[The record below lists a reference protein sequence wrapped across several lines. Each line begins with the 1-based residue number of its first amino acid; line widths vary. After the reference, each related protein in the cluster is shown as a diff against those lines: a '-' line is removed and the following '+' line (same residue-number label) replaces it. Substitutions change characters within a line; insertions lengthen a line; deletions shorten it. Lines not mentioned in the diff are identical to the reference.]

1 MRYGQGLHESRHF
14 QLEKLADGVYAA
26 IHNEGGWAFSNAGII
41 DLGDL
46 TVIFDTFLTP
56 RAAEALRNSA
66 EALTG
71 KPVKIVINS
80 HYHNDHVWGN
90 QVFRPQ
96 AEIISSEQTSQLIST
111 LGKEE
116 YREHKAQSLER
127 LKELQAGYHQV
138 EDYRKKDVSQMINY
152 YQGLVDSFPWLK
164 VYIPTLTFGKSM
176 RIHGGKRIVELHAF
190 SGGHTGSDSI
200 LVLPDEH
207 IIFMGDL
214 LFTGYH
220 PYFKEGD
227 PQKLLSI
234 YDQIIEFKPEIL
246 VPGHGLP
253 GTIYDIAN
261 NRDYIRMCFD
271 IAGKFIQ
278 QQKSVEDIKDLKI
291 PEAYRKLLFVDY
303 FDMNVKKCF
312 DEFFERVGR

>member
-96 AEIISSEQTSQLIST
+96 AEIISSERTSQMIAT

-127 LKELQAGYHQV
+127 LKELQASYHQV
-138 EDYRKKDVSQMINY
+138 EEYRKQDVSQMINY

-164 VYIPTLTFGKSM
+164 VYVPTLTFEKSL
-176 RIHGGKRIVELHAF
+176 RIHGGKRIVELYTF
-190 SGGHTGSDSI
+190 SGGHTESDSI

-207 IIFMGDL
+207 IVFMGDL
-214 LFTGYH
+214 LFTGFH

-234 YDQIIEFKPEIL
+234 YDQVIEFKPEIL
-246 VPGHGLP
+246 VPGHGFP

-278 QQKSVEDIKDLKI
+278 QQKSVEDIKGLKI

-312 DEFFERVGR
+312 QSFSKELEG